1 MAYFKEFVFSYGYDA
16 QLQKYNFKTKQLEVS
31 FALEQQMTSLK
42 LLKTVGTGGNQED
55 PAQRLKLAAG
65 FVNGQI
71 ILYDLNLNELQTVTL
86 KAINEEVIQLINMS
100 NTEFLS
106 FTKEGSIN
114 IMNNTTLEETK
125 NGSIFNLKS
134 EDYIDLILIKSRE
147 FFLFTLE
154 KQKIEF
160 YSASTF
166 KRTDSWDYFF
176 ERDLICCDK
185 NKEGSKIFVSDKG
198 GYTILFNFLK
208 HLD

>member
-1 MAYFKEFVFSYGYDA
+1 
-16 QLQKYNFKTKQLEVS
+16 
-31 FALEQQMTSLK
+31 
-42 LLKTVGTGGNQED
+42 
-55 PAQRLKLAAG
+55 
-65 FVNGQI
+65 
-71 ILYDLNLNELQTVTL
+71 
-86 KAINEEVIQLINMS
+86 MS
-100 NTEFLS
+100 NTDFLC

-114 IMNNTTLEETK
+114 IMNNNTLEEIK

-208 HLD
+208 HLDQSKENLVPCNRSIIFLLILLLKYFIL